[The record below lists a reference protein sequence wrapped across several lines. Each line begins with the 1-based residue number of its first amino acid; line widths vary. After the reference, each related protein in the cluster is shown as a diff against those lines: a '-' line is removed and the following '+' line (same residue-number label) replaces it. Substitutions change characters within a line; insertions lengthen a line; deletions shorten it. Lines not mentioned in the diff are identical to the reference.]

1 MTPNRNFPFGGKGP
15 IMKIIVPMAG
25 RGSRLRPHTLTVP
38 KPLIPIVGKP
48 IVHRLVEDIAGV
60 LNQKIDEI
68 AFIIHESFGKK
79 VEQELLEIATKL
91 NSKGLIY
98 YQNEALGT
106 AHAIMCA
113 KESMSG
119 PIVVAYAD
127 TLFRADFTLDTSADS
142 VIWVK
147 QVDDPSAFGVVQLNE
162 NNQII
167 DFVEKPKDFI
177 SDLAII
183 GIYYFKSGETLKNE
197 LQYLL
202 DNNVVKGGEYQ
213 LTDALENM
221 KQKGMKFVPG
231 KVDQWMDCGN
241 KNVTVETNS
250 RMLGF
255 LNDDGDVLISET
267 AKIENST
274 IIPPCYIGK
283 NVILINSTIGPNV
296 SLGDAT
302 HVVESTIKNSLIQ
315 THAHIKNA
323 NLNNAMIGNHAIFNG
338 KFTDVSIGDYSV
350 LE

>member
-1 MTPNRNFPFGGKGP
+1 
-15 IMKIIVPMAG
+15 MAG

-38 KPLIPIVGKP
+38 KPLIPIAGKP

-60 LNQKIDEI
+60 IHQKIDEI
-68 AFIIHESFGKK
+68 AFIIHKDFGKK
-79 VEQELLEIATKL
+79 VEEDLIAIAEKL
-91 NSKGLIY
+91 GSKGTIY

-113 KESMSG
+113 KESMTG

-127 TLFRADFTLDTSADS
+127 TLFRADFTLDTTADS

-147 QVDDPSAFGVVQLNE
+147 QVEDPSAFGVVQLNE
-162 NNQII
+162 NNQIV
-167 DFVEKPKDFI
+167 DFVEKPKEFI

-183 GIYYFKSGETLKNE
+183 GIYYFKSGEALRSE

-213 LTDALENM
+213 LTDGLENM

-231 KVDQWMDCGN
+231 KVDEWMDCGN

-250 RMLGF
+250 RLLGF
-255 LNDDGDVLISET
+255 LHQDGENMVAANVKL
-267 AKIENST
+267 ENST
-274 IIPPCYIGK
+274 IIPPCFIAED
-283 NVILINSTIGPNV
+283 VILINATVGPNV
-296 SLGDAT
+296 SLGRGT
-302 HVVESTIKNSLIQ
+302 HIISSTIKNSLVQ
-315 THAHIKNA
+315 THAHIRNA
-323 NLNNAMIGNHAIFNG
+323 KLDNAMIGNHATFDGN
-338 KFTDVSIGDYSV
+338 FTSISIGDYSV

>member
-1 MTPNRNFPFGGKGP
+1 
-15 IMKIIVPMAG
+15 MKIIVPMAG
-25 RGSRLRPHTLTVP
+25 RGSRLRPHTLTIP
-38 KPLIPIVGKP
+38 KPLIPIAGKP

-60 LNQKIDEI
+60 INQEIVEI
-68 AFIIHESFGKK
+68 AFIIHKDFGKQ
-79 VEQELLEIATKL
+79 VEIDLIAIAEKL
-91 NSKGLIY
+91 GSRGTIY

-113 KESMSG
+113 KESMQG

-127 TLFRADFTLDTSADS
+127 TLFRADFTLDTTADS

-147 QVDDPSAFGVVQLNE
+147 QVEDPSAFGVVQLNE
-162 NNQII
+162 NNQIV
-167 DFVEKPKDFI
+167 DFVEKPKEFV

-183 GIYYFKSGETLKNE
+183 GIYYFKSGETLRSE

-202 DNNVVKGGEYQ
+202 DNNVIKGGEYQ

-231 KVDQWMDCGN
+231 KVDEWMDCGN

-250 RMLGF
+250 RLLGF
-255 LNDDGDVLISET
+255 LHNDGEHLVDYGVKS
-267 AKIENST
+267 ENST

-283 NVILINSTIGPNV
+283 DVILINATVGPNV
-296 SLGDAT
+296 SLGNGC
-302 HVVESTIKNSLIQ
+302 HVQNSTIKNSLVQ
-315 THAHIKNA
+315 TNAHIKNA
-323 NLNNAMIGNHAIFNG
+323 NLDNAMIGNHASFDGN
-338 KFTDVSIGDYSV
+338 FTSISIGDYSV

>member
-1 MTPNRNFPFGGKGP
+1 
-15 IMKIIVPMAG
+15 MAG

-38 KPLIPIVGKP
+38 KPLIPIAGKP

-60 LNQKIDEI
+60 INQDIEEI
-68 AFIIHESFGKK
+68 AFIIHKDFGKQ
-79 VEQELLEIATKL
+79 VEVELIAIAEKL
-91 NSKGLIY
+91 GAKGTIC

-113 KESMSG
+113 KEAMQG

-127 TLFRADFTLDTSADS
+127 TLFRADFSLDTSADS

-147 QVDDPSAFGVVQLNE
+147 QVEDPSAFGVVQLNE
-162 NNQII
+162 NNQIV
-167 DFVEKPKDFI
+167 DFVEKPKEFV

-183 GIYYFKSGETLKNE
+183 GIYYFKSGETLRSE

-221 KQKGMKFVPG
+221 KVKGLKFVPG
-231 KVDQWMDCGN
+231 KVDEWMDCGN

-250 RMLGF
+250 RLLGF
-255 LNDDGDVLISET
+255 LHADGENLVDPSVIC
-267 AKIENST
+267 ENST
-274 IIPPCYIGK
+274 IIQPCFIGE
-283 NVILINSTIGPNV
+283 NVKLVNATIGPNV
-296 SLGDAT
+296 SLGNGCTVLNASLKNSL
-302 HVVESTIKNSLIQ
+302 VQNQSTIKN
-315 THAHIKNA
+315 AH
-323 NLNNAMIGNHAIFNG
+323 LDNAMIGSFASFDGN
-338 KFTDVSIGDYSV
+338 FTSISIGDYSV